1 MPITYKI
8 IQHGIGHR
16 YTRGEVELLQEIA
29 VGNFLEALMAAIDR
43 DNNKRKNKD
52 NMSKKSFKRVPFKYD
67 TAQAII
73 QGKAE
78 GRIVT
83 FDGKPVTIIGE
94 TKDERIIVTVEGRN
108 YATMHDRQGANTD
121 APNDNTQAIYL
132 DIPIAKPAYEFK
144 PYDKVL
150 VRNCEAAVWD
160 ITFFSHYDYEHN
172 RYITMGR
179 RITEF
184 CIPYEGNENL
194 VGTTNDP
201 KEDL

>member
-1 MPITYKI
+1 MMTFLA
-8 IQHGIGHR
+8 QR
-16 YTRGEVELLQEIA
+16 DLLK
-29 VGNFLEALMAAIDR
+29 AILDVADR
-43 DNNKRKNKD
+43 CSENNNQNKN
-52 NMSKKSFKRVPFKYD
+52 NMSKNKSFKRVPFQYD
-67 TAQAII
+67 TAVAIN
-73 QGKAE
+73 QGKAD

-83 FDGKPVTIIGE
+83 FEGKPVTIIGE
-94 TKDERIIVTVEGRN
+94 TKDDRIIVTVEGRN

-121 APNDNTQAIYL
+121 EPNDNTQAIYL
-132 DIPIAKPAYEFK
+132 DLPIAKPAYEFR